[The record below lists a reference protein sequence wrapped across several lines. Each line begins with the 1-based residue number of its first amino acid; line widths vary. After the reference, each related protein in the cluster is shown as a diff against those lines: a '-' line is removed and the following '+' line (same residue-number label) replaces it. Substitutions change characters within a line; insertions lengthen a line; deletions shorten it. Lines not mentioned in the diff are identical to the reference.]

1 MKTVPSQWKRLKT
14 ALRSASLDWERRV
27 GNLVGSDREPLSG
40 EQLEELEALLITADL
55 GVEVTEE
62 ILETVRK
69 KSAHGSNYDSTQLL
83 ASIRTELLSVLN
95 DCQKAPKEVTEPP
108 RVILMVGVNG
118 VGKTSTVGKLAD
130 RLRKQGESV
139 LIAGSDTFRAAATE
153 QLAIWAD
160 RAQVELVKQGSGAD
174 PAAVLFDA
182 IQACR
187 ARKVGTL
194 IVDTAGRL
202 HTKGHLMQEL
212 QKMGRVAGRQVA
224 GAPHE
229 VYLVLDATVGQ
240 NSLTQAREFLDCLGL
255 TGIVITKLDGTAKGG
270 AVIAIARE
278 LKIPIRYIGVG
289 EGLEEL
295 LPFFPEAFVDALI
308 ASDSTS

>member
-1 MKTVPSQWKRLKT
+1 MKTAPSQWKRLKT
-14 ALRSASLDWERRV
+14 ALRSASLVWERRV
-27 GNLVGSDREPLSG
+27 GNLVGSDREPLSR

-69 KSAHGSNYDSTQLL
+69 ESAHGSDYDSTQLL

-95 DCQKAPKEVTEPP
+95 DYQKAPKEVREPP

-202 HTKGHLMQEL
+202 HTKSHLMQEL

-278 LKIPIRYIGVG
+278 LKIPIRYVGVG
-289 EGLEEL
+289 EGLEDL

>member
-1 MKTVPSQWKRLKT
+1 MKTAPSQWKRLKT
-14 ALRSASLDWERRV
+14 ALRSASLVWERRV
-27 GNLVGSDREPLSG
+27 GNLVGSDREPLSR

-69 KSAHGSNYDSTQLL
+69 ESAHGSDYDSTQLL

-95 DCQKAPKEVTEPP
+95 DYRKAPKEVREPP

-202 HTKGHLMQEL
+202 HTKSHLMQEL

-278 LKIPIRYIGVG
+278 LKIPIRYVGVG
-289 EGLEEL
+289 EGLEDL

>member
-1 MKTVPSQWKRLKT
+1 MNSPSQWQRLST
-14 ALRSASLDWERRV
+14 ALRSTRLDWGRRI
-27 GNLVGSDREPLSG
+27 GNLVGADREPLSG
-40 EQLEELEALLITADL
+40 DQLEELEAQLITSDL
-55 GVEVTEE
+55 GLEVTEE
-62 ILETVRK
+62 ILETIRRE
-69 KSAHGSNYDSTQLL
+69 SARASEYGRVQLL
-83 ASIRTELLSVLN
+83 ASIRTQLLSMLN
-95 DCQKAPKEVTEPP
+95 DYEKAPKEVTQPP

-139 LIAGSDTFRAAATE
+139 LIAASDTFRAAATE

-160 RAQVELVKQGSGAD
+160 RAGVELVRQGAGAD

-187 ARKVGTL
+187 ARKITTL

-202 HTKGHLMQEL
+202 HTKSHLMQEL
-212 QKMGRVAGRQVA
+212 QKMGRVAGRQVE

-240 NSLTQAREFLDCLGL
+240 NSLTQARQFLDCLGL

-278 LKIPIRYIGVG
+278 LKIPIRYVGVG
-289 EGLEEL
+289 EGLEDL
-295 LPFFPEAFVDALI
+295 LPFSPEAFVDALV
-308 ASDSTS
+308 AADSTS

>member
-1 MKTVPSQWKRLKT
+1 MKTAPSQWKRLKT
-14 ALRSASLDWERRV
+14 ALRSASLVWERRV
-27 GNLVGSDREPLSG
+27 GNLVGSDREPLSR

-69 KSAHGSNYDSTQLL
+69 ESAHGSDYDSTQLL

-95 DCQKAPKEVTEPP
+95 DYQKAPKEVREPP

-182 IQACR
+182 IQACW

-202 HTKGHLMQEL
+202 HTKSHLMQEL

-278 LKIPIRYIGVG
+278 LKIPIRYVGVG
-289 EGLEEL
+289 EGLEDL

>member
-1 MKTVPSQWKRLKT
+1 MKTAPSQWKRLKT
-14 ALRSASLDWERRV
+14 ALRSASLVWERRV
-27 GNLVGSDREPLSG
+27 GNLVGSDREPLSR

-69 KSAHGSNYDSTQLL
+69 ESAHGSDYDSTQLL

-95 DCQKAPKEVTEPP
+95 DYQKAPKEVREPP

-139 LIAGSDTFRAAATE
+139 LIADSDTFRAAATE

-202 HTKGHLMQEL
+202 HTKSHLMQEL

-278 LKIPIRYIGVG
+278 LKIPIRYVGVG
-289 EGLEEL
+289 EGLEDL